1 LPRRYFSAGEANA
14 VLKVLHTRGVAVS
27 DEQRTLIAECTD
39 LALVES
45 WLHLAVTAEKIQD
58 LGDQFAG

>member
-1 LPRRYFSAGEANA
+1 M
-14 VLKVLHTRGVAVS
+14 LKVLHTRGVAVS